1 MDIWQAVLLG
11 IIQGITEWF
20 PVSSSGHLVLTKHFL
35 GIEPS
40 LFFDVFVHFGSA
52 LVVLIIF
59 RTEVKNVI
67 AAFFSALKD
76 LPEDGRRAFF
86 KTADRKLSLFIIVAS
101 IPTGLIG
108 LLVSY
113 YYEGFLS
120 DPFWVGIALLLTGIV
135 LMSTKGVKGDKR
147 EREMTFL
154 DSILV
159 GVMQGI
165 AAIPGVSRS
174 GFTISTSVHR
184 GLNRDLA
191 VRYSFLL
198 FLPAITAAGLLKASS
213 LTSTSTENMLPVLI
227 GTISAVIVGYASI
240 KALLKLIE
248 QGKFYMF
255 SFYCFAVGTIL
266 VYLSA

>member
-1 MDIWQAVLLG
+1 MNIWQAVLLG

-59 RTEVKNVI
+59 RKEVKNVI
-67 AAFFSALKD
+67 ASFFSALKD
-76 LPEDGRRAFF
+76 LPVEGGNAFF
-86 KTADRKLSLFIIVAS
+86 KTADRKLSLFIILAS

-120 DPFWVGIALLLTGIV
+120 DPFWVGAALLLTGIV
-135 LMSTKGVKGDKR
+135 LISTKGRRGHKSEK
-147 EREMTFL
+147 EMTSL
-154 DSILV
+154 DGILV
-159 GVMQGI
+159 GIMQGI
-165 AAIPGVSRS
+165 AAVPGISRS
-174 GFTISTSVHR
+174 GFTISTAIHR
-184 GLNRDLA
+184 RLDRDLA

-213 LTSTSTENMLPVLI
+213 LTSSSTENLIPIFI
-227 GTISAVIVGYASI
+227 GTVTAVIVGYVSI
-240 KALLKLIE
+240 KTLLKLIE
-248 QGKFYMF
+248 KGKFYMF
-255 SFYCFAVGTIL
+255 SFYCLAVGTVL